1 MLTPGE
7 VVISKNNLP
16 HYADG
21 GVVGGVIG
29 NVLGLYGNI
38 MSTDIAQSIVGG
50 LGVVSKAVGAMM
62 APLAPALAVGA
73 MGGRGFNM
81 VKNAIDRGTSIT
93 SRISEGGFGALRTVA
108 SAQLVGLLTG
118 LGPLLPIAAAVV
130 GVYAWL
136 NGYGVAIDGLL
147 RGIRGLTDTVKGI
160 LKSFYDVGKKFFD
173 AAKGFFDWIKEKL
186 GLDEKKTTGEP
197 KKGGIPDDKW
207 KIIEDERRRRAREK
221 LKGEEVKTDVK
232 PEEKKGIW
240 ERITDK
246 FSWLRGV
253 PGLTL
258 LGGAI
263 GAAESKEPIDWAKS
277 GLMGGA
283 AQIAFNVGE
292 KVLTKLGLPGGKI
305 MGGLGGFLAPD
316 FGEHIGKAFV
326 SGEGPLGIGKYLG
339 LQGNKTAE
347 RAVSMIATQLMTGTS
362 IVGNIGAGI
371 SDAIGGTD
379 LKGGILQQILGG
391 NSKISGDYS
400 AMGELYEFGYN
411 NPKVAPMASMLPGGT
426 IMLGGSQMAALVQI
440 ANDISKLVDNTK
452 QPTINNNHIE
462 MSNSDPFALFQQFV
476 QWLGTAG
483 NTQGLQRSI

>member
-1 MLTPGE
+1 
-7 VVISKNNLP
+7 
-16 HYADG
+16 
-21 GVVGGVIG
+21 
-29 NVLGLYGNI
+29 
-38 MSTDIAQSIVGG
+38 
-50 LGVVSKAVGAMM
+50 MM

-136 NGYGVAIDGLL
+136 NGYGVAIDGSL
-147 RGIRGLTDTVKGI
+147 RGIRMLTDTVKGI
-160 LKSFYDVGKKFFD
+160 LKSFYDTAKKFFD

-253 PGLTL
+253 PGMTL

-347 RAVSMIATQLMTGTS
+347 RAVSMVATQLMTGTS

-379 LKGGILQQILGG
+379 LKGGILPQILGG

-452 QPTINNNHIE
+452 QPTVNYNTIE
-462 MSNSDPFALFQQFV
+462 MANSDPYALFQQFV
-476 QWLGTAG
+476 QWLGTTG
-483 NTQGLQRSI
+483 NTQGLQRTI

>member
-1 MLTPGE
+1 M
-7 VVISKNNLP
+7 
-16 HYADG
+16 
-21 GVVGGVIG
+21 
-29 NVLGLYGNI
+29 
-38 MSTDIAQSIVGG
+38 
-50 LGVVSKAVGAMM
+50 
-62 APLAPALAVGA
+62 
-73 MGGRGFNM
+73 
-81 VKNAIDRGTSIT
+81 
-93 SRISEGGFGALRTVA
+93 
-108 SAQLVGLLTG
+108 
-118 LGPLLPIAAAVV
+118 
-130 GVYAWL
+130 
-136 NGYGVAIDGLL
+136 
-147 RGIRGLTDTVKGI
+147 
-160 LKSFYDVGKKFFD
+160 
-173 AAKGFFDWIKEKL
+173 
-186 GLDEKKTTGEP
+186 
-197 KKGGIPDDKW
+197 
-207 KIIEDERRRRAREK
+207 
-221 LKGEEVKTDVK
+221 
-232 PEEKKGIW
+232 
-240 ERITDK
+240 
-246 FSWLRGV
+246 
-253 PGLTL
+253 TL

-379 LKGGILQQILGG
+379 LKGGILPQILGG